1 MKSIL
6 FEAMDFIKT
15 IESKPSLISDPQFA
29 ENTHEIFNKL
39 LTVDTQS
46 AVEFNDW
53 VKVQLNNISK

>member
-15 IESKPSLISDPQFA
+15 VESNPTLISNPQFV
-29 ENTHEIFNKL
+29 ENAHEIFNKL

-46 AVEFNDW
+46 AIDFDNW

>member
-15 IESKPSLISDPQFA
+15 VESNSTLISNPQFA
-29 ENTHEIFNKL
+29 ENAHEIFNKL

-46 AVEFNDW
+46 AIDFDDW